1 MNGFYFSNNDARV
14 QQFQLLPTTNH
25 GGTLRSH
32 LSDNFGMTLGEI
44 RQHSVFIRRV
54 RQRLLAIHVFAHVHG
69 AHGNGRVHVIRRGH
83 GYRVKFISK
92 FVKHLTPIREPLRLW
107 KFRSI
112 FFTPARIHIAK
123 RDNVHVW
130 MLG

>member
-1 MNGFYFSNNDARV
+1 MNGFYFSNDARV
-14 QQFQLLPTTNH
+14 QQFQLLPTTKH

-32 LSDNFGMTLGEI
+32 LSDNFRMTLGEI

-54 RQRLLAIHVFAHVHG
+54 RQRLLAIHMFAHVHG
-69 AHGNGRVHVIRRGH
+69 AHSDGRVHVIRRGH
-83 GYRVKFISK
+83 GHRVKFISK
-92 FVKHLTPIREPLRLW
+92 FVKHLTPIVEPLRLW
-107 KFRSI
+107 KLRRV
-112 FFTPARIHIAK
+112 FFFAAAIHIAQ